1 MLTKTTILVT
11 AVLVGYGVHSWAW
24 SCGLRSTSEILRISS
39 PMLMT
44 LSHGNSRT
52 TCSGMNLTRN
62 CSQVHLLQLWDEL
75 WIPHEESKQV
85 FGSPLMIIGFDVDPN
100 AMTISMPLEACSDLL
115 ATICDFTN
123 PGQHHPLREFPCLA
137 GWMNWALNAYPLL
150 QPGLSSLY
158 DKISGKT
165 HAHQLIWVSTSL
177 CRELHWF
184 ADHMMWLD
192 GVHIMQSREWGQN
205 DADIDLFCDACPIS
219 MGFWFPAGN
228 IGFQHACL
236 LTHHL
241 EQFSTTKPGRFC
253 LPSIWLSTIS
263 HYNKVCRSQS
273 IQTTQTLLTYS
284 TLFMPDPLTTH
295 SLSEQVILPSHST
308 SISTSSILW
317 VRRTL

>member
-1 MLTKTTILVT
+1 MWQLFQIVTISGLQYVDQNNNFDNRS
-11 AVLVGYGVHSWAW
+11 AGGLWGAFMGMVLWIAIHIRNIADLFTYVDDSFSW
-24 SCGLRSTSEILRISS
+24 EFKD
-39 PMLMT
+39 
-44 LSHGNSRT
+44 
-52 TCSGMNLTRN
+52 NLLWYEPYQKLLPAK
-62 CSQVHLLQLWDEL
+62 QVYLLQLWDEL

-123 PGQHHPLREFPCLA
+123 PGQHRPLWEFPHLA

-150 QPGLSSLY
+150 RPGLSSLY

-192 GVHIMQSREWGQN
+192 GVHIMQSHEWGQN
-205 DADIDLFCDACPIS
+205 DADINLFCDACPIS

-228 IGFQHACL
+228 IGFQHAL
-236 LTHHL
+236 SADTPPRAIFYYEAWAFLSALHL
-241 EQFSTTKPGRFC
+241 AVHNIPLQQG
-253 LPSIWLSTIS
+253 LQITIYS
-263 HYNKVCRSQS
+263 DNTNTVDLFN
-273 IQTTQTLLTYS
+273 TL
-284 TLFMPDPLTTH
+284 H
-295 SLSEQVILPSHST
+295 A
-308 SISTSSILW
+308 
-317 VRRTL
+317 